1 MRNSISSLPAEAKQ
15 SFQGR
20 TTRGHW
26 GIENSVHWV
35 LDVAFR
41 EDESRVRS
49 GNGAEN
55 LSTLRRIALN
65 MLKQETTSKGGTAA
79 KRKRAGWDED

>member
-1 MRNSISSLPAEAKQ
+1 
-15 SFQGR
+15 
-20 TTRGHW
+20 
-26 GIENSVHWV
+26 V

-49 GNGAEN
+49 GNGTEN
-55 LSTLRRIALN
+55 FFTLRRMVLN

-79 KRKRAGWDED
+79 KRKRDGWDED